1 MRPLARPLAL
11 IVLLINPVHAQ
22 DDVMP
27 ANAVEVA
34 IEEEPLAEHEQGTP
48 HYPAAIQRM
57 IDEHDA
63 KVLGRGTIGDLAFF
77 LVHAGDQRRTFLTSP
92 DGFLITGKV
101 YRPDGSLLFDTEAR
115 PPIET
120 ATLTDTD
127 TRPEATANDDRALIQ
142 QALSDARGGHGAT
155 AVWPDLGVATVIEEG
170 AADAPLIYA
179 FFDLYCPY
187 CHQQWQQ
194 LRAAVQEGRYRIRWV
209 PVAVLEPS
217 KQDIGAVLGLLSQP
231 TAPALADWM
240 AQRTVSRQDRRAA
253 KIALIRNNTLFKRL
267 QSNRVPTL
275 LYQQAEGTSTMHE
288 GLLSL

>member
-1 MRPLARPLAL
+1 MTDA
-11 IVLLINPVHAQ
+11 
-22 DDVMP
+22 
-27 ANAVEVA
+27 
-34 IEEEPLAEHEQGTP
+34 
-48 HYPAAIQRM
+48 
-57 IDEHDA
+57 HDA
-63 KVLGRGTIGDLAFF
+63 KVLGRGTVGDLAFF
-77 LVHAGDQRRTFLTSP
+77 LVHAGEQRRTFLTSP

-101 YRPDGSLLFDTEAR
+101 YRPNGSLLFDTEAR
-115 PPIET
+115 PPIKA

-127 TRPEATANDDRALIQ
+127 TPPDAAVNDDRALIQ

-194 LRAAVQEGRYRIRWV
+194 LRTAVQEGRYRVRWV
-209 PVAVLEPS
+209 PVAVLESS

-231 TAPALADWM
+231 TASALADWM
-240 AQRTVSRQDRRAA
+240 AQRKVSRQDSRAA

-267 QSNRVPTL
+267 QANRVPTL
-275 LYQQAEGTSTMHE
+275 LYQQAGGEITMHA
-288 GLLSL
+288 GLFPL